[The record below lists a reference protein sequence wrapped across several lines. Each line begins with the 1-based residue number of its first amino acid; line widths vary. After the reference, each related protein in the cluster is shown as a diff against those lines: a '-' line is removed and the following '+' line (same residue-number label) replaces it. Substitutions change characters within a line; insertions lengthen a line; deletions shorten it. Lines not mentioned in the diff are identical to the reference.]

1 MKREYNEIS
10 KVFIYR
16 KSTKNMLNLV
26 ILISGRGSNMENIL
40 RSVKKNKIPIN
51 PVLVISNKP
60 DAKGLDIA
68 KKLGVKTEV
77 VPSEGFKGGN
87 WEYDSRLVSIL
98 EKYKITPQN
107 GLICLAGFMRIMS
120 PEFIRYYKDKILNI
134 HPAILP
140 SFSGLH
146 SQKQALEYGVK
157 YSGCTV
163 HFVDE
168 GVDTGPIILQSIVK
182 VKDGDTEEKL
192 AKRILKQ
199 EHKIYPEAVKLF
211 AKGKIKIVGRKTII
225 S

>member
-1 MKREYNEIS
+1 MKRKYNEIS

-16 KSTKNMLNLV
+16 KSTKNMLNLA

-40 RSVKKNKIPIN
+40 RSIKKNKIPIN

-68 KKLGVKTEV
+68 KKLRVKTEV
-77 VPSEGFKGGN
+77 VPSEGLKGGN
-87 WEYDSRLVSIL
+87 WEYDSRIVSIL

-120 PEFIRYYKDKILNI
+120 PEFIRHYKGRILNI

-140 SFSGLH
+140 SFPGLH

-168 GVDTGPIILQSIVK
+168 GIDTGPIILQSIVK
-182 VKDGDTEEKL
+182 VKDDDTEEKL

-199 EHKIYPEAVKLF
+199 EHKIYPKAVKLF